1 VIQAGRSRFNLP
13 VLPAGDFPVM
23 SSDGLSGRISVDTN
37 ELIRLIDKTRFAIST
52 EETRYYLNGLY
63 LHTVNDGGVTKL
75 RAVATDGH
83 RLALAEMDAPEGA
96 AGLPGIIVPR
106 KTIQEARRLMESAG
120 EQVDLQISA
129 QKVRFEFGRAALT
142 SKVIDGAF
150 PDYLRVI
157 PRDNAKILT
166 LDNDL
171 FAKAVDRVA
180 TISAEKSRSVKL
192 AVEPGRITLT
202 VRNMEA
208 GQAVE
213 EVEVDYD
220 GEAFEIGF
228 NARYLLDVCGQI
240 GGPIAEFRFADPA
253 SPTLVVDPTDPGV
266 KYVLMPLRVVNEDG
280 FSKLVVQDFRTKRAL
295 PQPELPAGVVGGLGF
310 SADGEKLG
318 FSLSTPTAS
327 SDAWSW
333 GVTDGKLQRW
343 TASELGGLDAKALA
357 TPQLVRFPSFDKRSI
372 PAFVYK
378 PKLAAGAKAPV
389 IIDIHGGPEA
399 QSRPIFSPIHQHFVG
414 ELGAAVIVTNVRGS
428 SGYGKTYLNLDNA
441 EKREDSVKDIGAL
454 LDWIKTQPDLDPS
467 RVVVYGQSYGGY
479 MSLAV
484 MTHYSDRLA
493 GGVERYGISNFVS
506 FLTNTE
512 AYRRDLRRAEYGDER
527 DPKMLKAFETISPM
541 NSVGKISKPM
551 LVMQGWN
558 DPRVP
563 KSESDQVVAK
573 LREQGVE
580 TWYVQFK
587 DEGHGFLKKSNNDRR
602 REVETQF
609 LQKVL
614 AIRAGSRGQAR
625 PCRPWSPGTGCAI
638 ATGLRRAARCIMRGA
653 VGGSGIA
660 PRTRRLTSLLLR
672 DGLTTGRGDPFS
684 CLTVELGRRERSW
697 CPGRSLSLSA
707 TRC

>member
-1 VIQAGRSRFNLP
+1 MKLTIERAALLKALGHVQSVVERRNTIPILSNILLSADRDTLSFSATDLDMEIIDEGLAQIDVPGQITAPAHTLYEIVRKLPDGSDVSLSFSGDDPRLVIQAGRSRFNLP

-120 EQVDLQISA
+120 EQVDLQVSA

-228 NARYLLDVCGQI
+228 NARYLLDVAGQI
-240 GGPIAEFRFADPA
+240 TGETAHFKFADPA
-253 SPTLVVDPTDPGV
+253 SPTLVLDPADVGV
-266 KYVLMPLRVVNEDG
+266 QYVLMPLRV
-280 FSKLVVQDFRTKRAL
+280 
-295 PQPELPAGVVGGLGF
+295 
-310 SADGEKLG
+310 
-318 FSLSTPTAS
+318 
-327 SDAWSW
+327 
-333 GVTDGKLQRW
+333 
-343 TASELGGLDAKALA
+343 
-357 TPQLVRFPSFDKRSI
+357 
-372 PAFVYK
+372 
-378 PKLAAGAKAPV
+378 
-389 IIDIHGGPEA
+389 
-399 QSRPIFSPIHQHFVG
+399 
-414 ELGAAVIVTNVRGS
+414 
-428 SGYGKTYLNLDNA
+428 
-441 EKREDSVKDIGAL
+441 
-454 LDWIKTQPDLDPS
+454 
-467 RVVVYGQSYGGY
+467 
-479 MSLAV
+479 
-484 MTHYSDRLA
+484 
-493 GGVERYGISNFVS
+493 
-506 FLTNTE
+506 
-512 AYRRDLRRAEYGDER
+512 
-527 DPKMLKAFETISPM
+527 
-541 NSVGKISKPM
+541 
-551 LVMQGWN
+551 
-558 DPRVP
+558 
-563 KSESDQVVAK
+563 
-573 LREQGVE
+573 
-580 TWYVQFK
+580 
-587 DEGHGFLKKSNNDRR
+587 
-602 REVETQF
+602 
-609 LQKVL
+609 
-614 AIRAGSRGQAR
+614 
-625 PCRPWSPGTGCAI
+625 
-638 ATGLRRAARCIMRGA
+638 
-653 VGGSGIA
+653 
-660 PRTRRLTSLLLR
+660 
-672 DGLTTGRGDPFS
+672 
-684 CLTVELGRRERSW
+684 
-697 CPGRSLSLSA
+697 
-707 TRC
+707 